1 MVKGFG
7 HLTLLPSVTA
17 MISADCHASVLL
29 IETDPD
35 AASLISDA
43 VIGEAGG
50 PFRVEWIPELERA
63 LGRLE
68 DRTFD
73 VILVGL
79 PLPDCPAMDALERMR
94 KAAPATLILPLSEV
108 RSTVSGGNTPE
119 TNTDALLYRRGLDA
133 AWIPHVLR
141 YVTRRRE
148 AEAVLRT
155 AEEALFEEKERAEV
169 TLSSIGDAV
178 LVTDEEGVITYLN
191 PVAESMTGWDHDQAK
206 GRQLDEVFRIIDA
219 ADREPATNPAR
230 EAISQNA
237 TVALGADCVLLRRD
251 GSECG
256 IEDSAA
262 PLHDRQGR
270 VIGAV
275 IVFRDVTQSRAMA
288 RKMAFLAQHDALT
301 GLANRALLN
310 ERLGQAVRLAERH
323 RKKAALLFVDLD
335 DFKQINDTLGHAVG
349 DHVLQAVA
357 SILTH
362 CVRTSDT
369 VCRQGGDEFV
379 ILLAEIDKK
388 TDADQV
394 AEKVIAAFSSPLV
407 VDGHSLRLS
416 LSIGIGLYPEDGNS
430 AEVML
435 QSADAAMYHAKHAAN
450 EHNNLPQMQRDQWSY
465 DHDCIRSR
473 LHRAFEKG
481 EFVLHYQPQIDLTSG
496 RIHGVEALVR
506 WQDPDQGL
514 IYPEQFMPLAE
525 RCGLIVP
532 IGHWVFQQACRQ
544 VSAWSASGLGNLTVG
559 INISA
564 TELHDR
570 HFASFIHQV
579 LREYSLAPDRVEL
592 ELAENVLMQDADSS
606 IISLRKLKDQGVHV
620 AIDDFG
626 TGSSSLSYL
635 RRFPVD
641 TLKMDRSL
649 MIDVS
654 ADPETT
660 IILRSLI
667 RMGQSLKHRVV
678 AEGVETLQQLG
689 FLQAQ
694 LCDAAQGYRC
704 GRPLSAGDFCGVI
717 ASERAQQ
724 GQWLIE

>member
-7 HLTLLPSVTA
+7 HSTLLPSIKA
-17 MISADCHASVLL
+17 MTSLDGHASVLL
-29 IETDPD
+29 IETNPD

-43 VIGEAGG
+43 VIGVAGG
-50 PFRVEWIPELERA
+50 PFRVEWIPELESA
-63 LGRLE
+63 LERLE
-68 DRTFD
+68 ARAFD
-73 VILVGL
+73 VVLVGL
-79 PLPDCPAMDALERMR
+79 PLPDCPAMDALKQIRR
-94 KAAPATLILPLSEV
+94 AAPATLILPLSEV
-108 RSTVSGGNTPE
+108 GFTVNAEDAREVNTE
-119 TNTDALLYRRGLDA
+119 TLLHRRALDA
-133 AWIPHVLR
+133 AWIPDALR
-141 YVTRRRE
+141 YVTRRRQ
-148 AEAVLRT
+148 ADAVLRA
-155 AEEALFEEKERAEV
+155 AEEALFEEKERAQV

-178 LVTDEEGVITYLN
+178 LVTDEEGLITYLN

-206 GRQLDEVFRIIDA
+206 GRELDEVFRIIDA
-219 ADREPATNPAR
+219 AEREPAANPAR
-230 EAISQNA
+230 EAIRQNA
-237 TVALGADCVLLRRD
+237 TVALEANCVLLRRD

-262 PLHDRQGR
+262 PLHDRQGG

-323 RKKAALLFVDLD
+323 RKKAALLFVGLD

-357 SILTH
+357 SILTR

-379 ILLAEIDKK
+379 ILLAEIEEKR
-388 TDADQV
+388 DADQV
-394 AEKVIAAFSSPLV
+394 AEKVLAAFSSPLV

-435 QSADAAMYHAKHAAN
+435 QSADAAMYHAKHAGN
-450 EHNNLPQMQRDQWSY
+450 KGNDLTRTLRDQWSY
-465 DHDCIRSR
+465 DHDCIKSR
-473 LHRAFEKG
+473 LYRAFEKD

-496 RIHGVEALVR
+496 HINGVEVLVR

-514 IYPEQFMPLAE
+514 IYPGQFMPLAE

-532 IGHWVFQQACRQ
+532 IGHWVFQEACRQ
-544 VSAWSASGLGNLTVG
+544 VSAWSGGGLGNLTVA
-559 INISA
+559 INISG

-570 HFASFIHQV
+570 HFTSFITQV
-579 LREYSLAPDRVEL
+579 LREYKLEPDRVEL
-592 ELAENVLMQDADSS
+592 ELTESVLMQDADSS
-606 IISLRKLKDQGVHV
+606 IVAMRRLKDRGIHV

-649 MIDVS
+649 MTEVS

-694 LCDAAQGYRC
+694 LCDVAQGYRS
-704 GRPLSAGDFCGVI
+704 GRPRTAGDFSKVI
-717 ASERAQQ
+717 ANERAQLS
-724 GQWLIE
+724 QWLIE